1 MDATN
6 IDGGK
11 EDVVGRIMACKN
23 VFTLIPGTCDY
34 VSSPGKRAL
43 KT

>member
-1 MDATN
+1 MVVTN

-11 EDVVGRIMACKN
+11 EGVVGRIMACKN

-34 VSSPGKRAL
+34 VTSRGKRAL